1 MSRTLRLLAVVTTIA
16 ACGDN
21 RTGTTVVMDVG
32 DVAPAF
38 GRAPYPTDAVREGD
52 HLGTIAGLDL
62 MARGATDKVAAH
74 LAALDGFGLRPA
86 IEFFID
92 GDLGDGSIPAT
103 TDALRDALVVID
115 LETGQPLAFDWKLDE
130 PRHAIA
136 GAPHPGTQLRE
147 AARYAAVITTGI
159 LDANGV
165 PLAPSPG
172 LADLRDPPARWQTTA
187 DALAEL
193 SARPELAGR
202 IAGLAVF
209 TTQHARAALLA
220 AREVAAG
227 MPTPAL
233 TFDDSSIIFDTPARL
248 DALLGQATR
257 ETTGPRAG
265 EERWGADNPT
275 GMAHDHI
282 GIVATGRMTVPRFRG
297 DDTGTDGPEDE
308 TFQLDADGTP
318 RVIAMDSIPVTFVL
332 PKGPVPPDGFPVAIF
347 GHGLGGSR
355 HSALNLA
362 EPLTSRGYA
371 VVAIDM
377 WGHGSRYADVDTG
390 NNLGS
395 KPDFTGDADMP
406 DGFGDD
412 PGYAAYIDFFEGFL
426 NVAAIRDAIG
436 QSVIDF
442 SRLATLLQ
450 DLPTLTALST
460 PYGAAP
466 TLDTRRVAYLGESF
480 GTIVGA
486 DLAALEPSIDLYVL
500 DVPGAGLLDQI
511 MPNSP
516 SIGSLALPFVE
527 QIYRTDGPI
536 DRFHPLLA
544 ALQSVFDG
552 ADPLTFAPHV
562 LRDRFTIAGTELS
575 PRSVVLIEVVGDEI
589 MANAGT
595 DALAT
600 ALGVDVLTPD
610 LEPPR
615 DLGRVPGPV
624 SGNVDGQTA
633 ILVQYSPATH
643 GFNWSAEHGDVTYL
657 PGSPFPGDEPYPE
670 LPEPISIAEPIYE
683 THAQVAEILDTHLA
697 GVPTV
702 RSTKPPVHD
711 FDGDGKLDADDP
723 DPYDPTE

>member
-1 MSRTLRLLAVVTTIA
+1 
-16 ACGDN
+16 
-21 RTGTTVVMDVG
+21 
-32 DVAPAF
+32 
-38 GRAPYPTDAVREGD
+38 
-52 HLGTIAGLDL
+52 
-62 MARGATDKVAAH
+62 
-74 LAALDGFGLRPA
+74 
-86 IEFFID
+86 
-92 GDLGDGSIPAT
+92 
-103 TDALRDALVVID
+103 
-115 LETGQPLAFDWKLDE
+115 
-130 PRHAIA
+130 
-136 GAPHPGTQLRE
+136 
-147 AARYAAVITTGI
+147 
-159 LDANGV
+159 
-165 PLAPSPG
+165 
-172 LADLRDPPARWQTTA
+172 
-187 DALAEL
+187 
-193 SARPELAGR
+193 
-202 IAGLAVF
+202 
-209 TTQHARAALLA
+209 
-220 AREVAAG
+220 
-227 MPTPAL
+227 
-233 TFDDSSIIFDTPARL
+233 
-248 DALLGQATR
+248 
-257 ETTGPRAG
+257 
-265 EERWGADNPT
+265 
-275 GMAHDHI
+275 
-282 GIVATGRMTVPRFRG
+282 
-297 DDTGTDGPEDE
+297 
-308 TFQLDADGTP
+308 
-318 RVIAMDSIPVTFVL
+318 
-332 PKGPVPPDGFPVAIF
+332 
-347 GHGLGGSR
+347 
-355 HSALNLA
+355 
-362 EPLTSRGYA
+362 
-371 VVAIDM
+371 M

-615 DLGRVPGPV
+615 GLGRVPGPV